1 MKKTNS
7 RTRWSDKKKP
17 AKKNHLT
24 KKEYRRMTA
33 QSVDKSLDQAMKAA
47 LR

>member
-17 AKKNHLT
+17 AKKSHIT
-24 KKEYRRMTA
+24 KKEYRNTSA
-33 QSVDKSLDQAMKAA
+33 KKVDGSLDAFFARAK
-47 LR
+47 